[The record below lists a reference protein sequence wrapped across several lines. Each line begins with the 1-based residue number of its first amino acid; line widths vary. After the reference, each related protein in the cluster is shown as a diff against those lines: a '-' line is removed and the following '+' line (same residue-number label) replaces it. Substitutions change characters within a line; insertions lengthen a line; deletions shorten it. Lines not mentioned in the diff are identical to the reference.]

1 MVPNPRKRP
10 RWTRPRRA
18 VQIASRPPDLFEF
31 TIGALL
37 VQDSWLGSVPQQLNR
52 PGRSAVS
59 RVLDEA
65 RRLKAEVVGSED
77 DSSDHP
83 DVGAIGAGHSGVGVA
98 LDLAGRAQELRQ
110 RPHL

>member
-18 VQIASRPPDLFEF
+18 VQIASRAPTIFE
-31 TIGALL
+31 
-37 VQDSWLGSVPQQLNR
+37 VQDRRSTGPDSSLGSVPQQLNR

-65 RRLKAEVVGSED
+65 RGLKAEVVGSED

-98 LDLAGRAQELRQ
+98 LDLSGRAQEL
-110 RPHL
+110 